1 MVRVRAQFRWRADC
15 DYIAKLS
22 ADDKAYITKF
32 IEEYYGERFE
42 ADSLHDSEQK
52 RELMR
57 ERNRQKLDI
66 VTATPRAL
74 QKRRDEIAK
83 MQKPRQYYCWED
95 YNYGFGGDVRNERE
109 DRDND

>member
-15 DYIAKLS
+15 DYLAKLS

-42 ADSLHDSEQK
+42 KESLHDREQK

-74 QKRRDEIAK
+74 QKRRNEIAN
-83 MQKPRQYYCWED
+83 MQKPRDYYSAED
-95 YNYGFGGDVRNERE
+95 YTHGIGGDARNERDDE
-109 DRDND
+109 